1 MTFDDDAFIEK
12 QIKSITHLMK
22 ENKADELYDFF
33 STTVKSETPYLHQD
47 ITKLCEYYTGGDFIR
62 WFSGGNNVGT
72 RESYDHGK
80 TIKTLTSR
88 SKFKAESNN
97 YFIQMS
103 WVTNDSNNKDNIGI
117 NFLYITD
124 FADGEEPTTVF
135 SRNNNETIIINE
147 QNGKE

>member
-1 MTFDDDAFIEK
+1 MTFNDDVFMEK

-33 STTVKSETPYLHQD
+33 SATAKSETPSLHQD
-47 ITKLCEYYTGGDFIR
+47 VVKLCEYYTGGDFVK

-72 RESYDHGK
+72 KESYDHGK

-88 SKFKAESNN
+88 SKFNAESKN

-103 WVTNDSNNKDNIGI
+103 WVTKDSYNEDNVGI
-117 NFLYITD
+117 NFLYITC
-124 FADGEEPTTVF
+124 FADDEEPVTVF
-135 SRNNNETIIINE
+135 SRNNETIIINE